1 MKGAQIII
9 FANQKGGVGK
19 STCCRELGIYLAG
32 LGYRLLLVDSDPQ
45 GNLTKG
51 LVEEEHEGL
60 YKALTVGE
68 IVLSEIDSSLCLL
81 CGDYRLSMLEKS
93 LIGEIDG
100 YLRLK
105 ELFQEQIFNSFD
117 YILIDS
123 PPSLGLLSVNG
134 LVAARHLVI
143 PMNSSL
149 YSLQGT
155 NDLFKTVS
163 KVKKSLNPELTL
175 LGVIINAYES
185 IPVITRQIR
194 EEIQESFGD
203 KVFGTVLSKSIKLEE
218 SIALKRGVIH
228 HKKLDRSRV
237 KDEVC
242 ALGEE
247 FLSLLGMGSQEL
259 KEAGYGT

>member
-1 MKGAQIII
+1 MKSPETII

-19 STCCRELGIYLAG
+19 STLCREIGIYLASIG
-32 LGYRLLLVDSDPQ
+32 LRVLLVDSDPQ

-51 LVEEEHEGL
+51 LTDEDKAGL
-60 YKALTVGE
+60 YEALTGEE
-68 IVLSEIDSSLCLL
+68 IVLNRIDTTLSLL

-100 YLRLK
+100 YLK
-105 ELFQEQIFNSFD
+105 IKSLFQEPVFNPFD

-123 PPSLGLLSVNG
+123 PPSLGVLSVNG
-134 LVAARHLVI
+134 LVAAKHLLI
-143 PMNSSL
+143 PMNPSL

-163 KVKKSLNPELTL
+163 KVKNSLNPDLSL
-175 LGVIINAYES
+175 LGVIINSFDS
-185 IPVITRQIR
+185 IPVITRQIGN
-194 EEIQESFGD
+194 EIRESFGD

-228 HKKLDRSRV
+228 HTRLNKSRA
-237 KDEVC
+237 KQEVC
-242 ALGEE
+242 SLGDEL
-247 FLSLLGMGSQEL
+247 LSRLDGRAVREDRHGSR
-259 KEAGYGT
+259 